1 MPHRDERRELADDI
15 RRVVGY
21 MEAIVTKARRLD
33 EGIPRAIDICV
44 DVWRGWF
51 RVLDRRTRDD

>member
-1 MPHRDERRELADDI
+1 
-15 RRVVGY
+15 